1 MADQRI
7 SQLTKLAQGDVAAN
21 DVLAIVD
28 VGASTTK
35 KVEAKDLFQAGAN
48 LADSASIDLIKL
60 NQSST
65 TKLGTTA
72 LADDAVTAAK
82 LADDSS
88 IAYDSVAP
96 STNNFEGRGYVNSTS
111 KNLQVWDGSAFQQV
125 VAPTTGIGD
134 LQVTTGK
141 LANNAVTTA
150 KVDAAGL
157 AAAALATDSVTTIKI
172 QDLAVT
178 TGKLAALSV
187 TTAKI
192 AADAVTADELASNA
206 VVTAS
211 IVDANVTEAKLA
223 AGAVTEA
230 KIAAAAVTVA
240 KVADASL
247 TYAKL
252 NLADA
257 SVPGAKLVSN
267 SVTSTQLAVDA
278 VTTGAIT
285 ALNVTTAKL
294 ADGAVTA
301 AKLGALA
308 VTTAKIAADAVTA
321 AELANDAVDT
331 AAIVNAAVTEA
342 KLAAGA
348 VTEAKIATSAVTVGK
363 IADTQITYAKLNLA
377 DGSVPG
383 AKLVS
388 NSVTSTQL
396 AVNAVTTGALT
407 DLNVTTGKLA
417 DSAVTNAKLAT
428 GAITTAKI
436 DAAGLGEA
444 AIATSAVT
452 TSKVLDGAITAAKLA
467 ADSTTIVQAGTPVG
481 SGAYEGQLWFDTNTS
496 VKYVWNGSAWIRQAA
511 LNSINFSD
519 TTPLNFAV
527 VYPDNHTAN
536 ITTTLDTQDANA
548 VFAGPTSG
556 ADAAPTFRAL
566 TPADLPNATASTKG
580 IVQPGTGLA
589 VNAGVLN
596 HSNSVAPGT
605 YTRLVVDAQGHISQ
619 GQLLEASDIPN
630 LDAAKITTGE
640 LSTARIAD
648 AAITID
654 KLANYSTASIGTE
667 FPEATFTGQLHLN
680 SLDRSF
686 YMWDGNVYV
695 PIGIS
700 AGQIVLAG
708 TFDASSPS
716 GVGKVQSL
724 TPEGV
729 AAGFVVNSAL
739 PVPTLNNSKHY
750 FVVSEGGTITS
761 GNAPAGALAP
771 PDLLLSVYSTT
782 LPQWVEID
790 VSAGAGAIAA
800 ANVSFV
806 PAGDI
811 AASNVQTAIEEVST
825 ECRNATNITSGT
837 LAVARGGTN
846 VASYTKGD
854 LLAASA
860 ATTLTKLPVGTN
872 GQVLRA
878 NSATATGLEYGADFV
893 GTVTTV
899 TSSTTALTVANP
911 TTTPALTVRAATT
924 SVDGIVQLSDSTN
937 TTSSVLAATPTAVK
951 SAYDLAA
958 LALPKAGGTVTG
970 ELLIGSAGTLV
981 FEGSTDD
988 GNEITLAVADP
999 TADRTITLPNVTGT
1013 VVTTGDSGT
1022 VTSTMIADGT
1032 VVNTDISA
1040 SAAIVDTKLA
1050 TIATAGK
1057 VSNSATTATSANTAS
1072 AIVAR
1077 NASGDFSAGTITA
1090 SLSGNASTV
1099 TTNANLTGDVTSV
1112 GNATSIAAGV
1122 IVNANINASA
1132 AIAGTKISPDFGSQT
1147 VATTGIFSHA
1157 LGSVSAPTITFTGDA
1172 NTGIYSPG
1180 ADTLAFVEGGVEA
1193 MRIDS
1198 SGNVGIGTISP
1209 STRLEVIGEIRGVDG
1224 SFALLASNGSG
1235 TGQTSIGLRREGAP
1249 TDQKTWEFFSGAS
1262 GEFKLRTINDT
1273 YTAGQDVFGVDRG
1286 TGVGVASVQLHTNGS
1301 ERLRIDSSGRLG
1313 IGTSAPVTSLEVSLP
1328 SASATIGNIRI
1339 TPSTAGQARYYLYNG
1354 GSVAEWLFGQKT
1366 STDHKFKISTSVAG
1380 SETDVF
1386 TIDTNGNVGI
1396 GTTSPEY
1403 KLVANGTIK
1412 GVAGTYA
1419 LLASNGSGSGQTSI
1433 GLVREGGTADEKYWE
1448 IHNGASG
1455 ELKIRA
1461 INDTYTSAQDALMI
1475 GRGSGATVSNFQI
1488 HTNGSERA
1496 RIDSVG
1502 RFGIGTSSPN
1512 YTLDLNSGAAT
1523 PAQISTIVN
1532 WNFPGFILRRNA
1544 SNVST
1549 AKMLSMILQG
1559 DTDSDTTLTNHLNI
1573 WGTYSAAPTT
1583 GSTTAGLSG
1592 VMNLGAP
1599 SGIALHVNGSE
1610 RGRVDSSG
1618 RLLVGASSF
1627 RQVGTI
1633 FSPSTNIQV
1642 EGSGDGFYQVLTG
1655 VANRNDANGPVIGL
1669 GKSRGVAN
1677 GSSALV
1683 QSGDSLGDIIFAG
1696 ADGVDLSTIAC
1707 SIGAYVDGAPGTDDM
1722 PGRLVFSTTADGAS
1736 SPTERMRITQA
1747 GNVGIGASGPGTSL
1761 DVQKPSASATIGNIR
1776 VAPTSTGQ
1784 ARYHLFN
1791 GGAIAEWL
1799 FGQKTSTDHDFK
1811 LSKSV
1816 AGSEADYVAIKTS
1829 GIINIAVPPTYAD
1842 NAAATSGGL
1851 VAGDIY
1857 RKSDGTLM
1865 IRY

>member
-82 LADDSS
+82 LGDDSS

-125 VAPTTGIGD
+125 VAPTAGIGD

-157 AAAALATDSVTTIKI
+157 AAAALATDSVITAKI

-223 AGAVTEA
+223 TGAVTEA
-230 KIAAAAVTVA
+230 KIGAAAVTVT

-257 SVPGAKLVSN
+257 S
-267 SVTSTQLAVDA
+267 
-278 VTTGAIT
+278 I
-285 ALNVTTAKL
+285 
-294 ADGAVTA
+294 
-301 AKLGALA
+301 
-308 VTTAKIAADAVTA
+308 
-321 AELANDAVDT
+321 
-331 AAIVNAAVTEA
+331 
-342 KLAAGA
+342 
-348 VTEAKIATSAVTVGK
+348 
-363 IADTQITYAKLNLA
+363 
-377 DGSVPG
+377 PG

-436 DAAGLGEA
+436 DGAGLGEA

-511 LNSINFSD
+511 LNVINFSD

-548 VFAGPTSG
+548 VFIGPTSG

-566 TPADLPNATASTKG
+566 TPADLPDATASTKG

-589 VNAGVLN
+589 VNAGILN
-596 HSNSVAPGT
+596 HSNSVTAGT
-605 YTRLVVDAQGHISQ
+605 YTKVTVDTQGHVSA
-619 GQLLEASDIPN
+619 GALLEAADVPN

-640 LSTARIAD
+640 LPTDRLAD
-648 AAITID
+648 AAVTID

-667 FPEATFTGQLHLN
+667 FPAATFTGQLHLN

-686 YMWDGNVYV
+686 YMWDGNVWV

-739 PVPTLNNSKHY
+739 PVPTQGNNKHY

-761 GNAPAGALAP
+761 GNAPAGTLAP

-811 AASNVQTAIEEVST
+811 AASNVQTAIQEVST
-825 ECRNATNITSGT
+825 ECRNADNITSGT
-837 LAVARGGTN
+837 LVVARGGTN

-899 TSSTTALTVANP
+899 TSSTAALTVATA

-924 SVDGIVQLSDSTN
+924 SVDGIVQLSDSTS

-981 FEGSTDD
+981 FEGSTSD
-988 GNEITLAVADP
+988 GNETTLAVADP
-999 TADRTITLPNVTGT
+999 TADRTITLPNQTGT
-1013 VVTTGDSGT
+1013 VLV
-1022 VTSTMIADGT
+1022 
-1032 VVNTDISA
+1032 
-1040 SAAIVDTKLA
+1040 
-1050 TIATAGK
+1050 
-1057 VSNSATTATSANTAS
+1057 
-1072 AIVAR
+1072 
-1077 NASGDFSAGTITA
+1077 
-1090 SLSGNASTV
+1090 SGNAS
-1099 TTNANLTGDVTSV
+1099 
-1112 GNATSIAAGV
+1112 
-1122 IVNANINASA
+1122 IVNADVNASA

-1157 LGSVSAPTITFTGDA
+1157 LGSVGAPTITFTGDA

-1180 ADTLAFVEGGVEA
+1180 ADQVAISTNGVERVAFGTSEVVFNDGNNNYDFRIESDNSATLLFVDASVDRLGIGHGSPATLVHIADTLAGSPVTTRIENFSSSANSDAVIELKTPNETYGLKANRSGARLDLDIGGTPKISITTGGLVGLGTTAPLTKLEVRSGVITAGSVESPNGAEILRGYYSSGALTVIGSEYSSGGPVIGCGVKPSTSASDAFLSSASGALSRGAYTIAGNIHKWYIGANQTVAENSAVVTSEA

-1198 SGNVGIGTISP
+1198 SGNVGIGTTSP
-1209 STRLEVIGEIRGVDG
+1209 AVKLDLANIHGINNTVTRP
-1224 SFALLASNGSG
+1224 FALRNYGQVSA
-1235 TGQTSIGLRREGAP
+1235 TG
-1249 TDQKTWEFFSGAS
+1249 
-1262 GEFKLRTINDT
+1262 
-1273 YTAGQDVFGVDRG
+1273 Y
-1286 TGVGVASVQLHTNGS
+1286 GVGLSFYYPNGTTSDLGFEAAS
-1301 ERLRIDSSGRLG
+1301 IDSSY
-1313 IGTSAPVTSLEVSLP
+1313 TSGGNFGNLIFSTNNNAGVAPRM
-1328 SASATIGNIRI
+1328 TIL
-1339 TPSTAGQARYYLYNG
+1339 AG
-1354 GSVAEWLFGQKT
+1354 
-1366 STDHKFKISTSVAG
+1366 
-1380 SETDVF
+1380 
-1386 TIDTNGNVGI
+1386 GNVGI
-1396 GTTSPEY
+1396 GT
-1403 KLVANGTIK
+1403 
-1412 GVAGTYA
+1412 
-1419 LLASNGSGSGQTSI
+1419 
-1433 GLVREGGTADEKYWE
+1433 
-1448 IHNGASG
+1448 
-1455 ELKIRA
+1455 
-1461 INDTYTSAQDALMI
+1461 
-1475 GRGSGATVSNFQI
+1475 
-1488 HTNGSERA
+1488 
-1496 RIDSVG
+1496 
-1502 RFGIGTSSPN
+1502 
-1512 YTLDLNSGAAT
+1512 
-1523 PAQISTIVN
+1523 
-1532 WNFPGFILRRNA
+1532 
-1544 SNVST
+1544 
-1549 AKMLSMILQG
+1549 
-1559 DTDSDTTLTNHLNI
+1559 
-1573 WGTYSAAPTT
+1573 
-1583 GSTTAGLSG
+1583 
-1592 VMNLGAP
+1592 
-1599 SGIALHVNGSE
+1599 
-1610 RGRVDSSG
+1610 
-1618 RLLVGASSF
+1618 
-1627 RQVGTI
+1627 
-1633 FSPSTNIQV
+1633 
-1642 EGSGDGFYQVLTG
+1642 
-1655 VANRNDANGPVIGL
+1655 
-1669 GKSRGVAN
+1669 
-1677 GSSALV
+1677 
-1683 QSGDSLGDIIFAG
+1683 
-1696 ADGVDLSTIAC
+1696 
-1707 SIGAYVDGAPGTDDM
+1707 
-1722 PGRLVFSTTADGAS
+1722 S
-1736 SPTERMRITQA
+1736 SPTTL
-1747 GNVGIGASGPGTSL
+1747 L
-1761 DVQKPSASATIGNIR
+1761 DVNADTIRVRTARTPASASATGATGEICWDANYIYVCTATNTWKR
-1776 VAPTSTGQ
+1776 TAIST
-1784 ARYHLFN
+1784 
-1791 GGAIAEWL
+1791 W
-1799 FGQKTSTDHDFK
+1799 
-1811 LSKSV
+1811 
-1816 AGSEADYVAIKTS
+1816 
-1829 GIINIAVPPTYAD
+1829 
-1842 NAAATSGGL
+1842 
-1851 VAGDIY
+1851 
-1857 RKSDGTLM
+1857 
-1865 IRY
+1865 

>member
-999 TADRTITLPNVTGT
+999 TADRTITLPNQTGT
-1013 VVTTGDSGT
+1013 VLV
-1022 VTSTMIADGT
+1022 
-1032 VVNTDISA
+1032 
-1040 SAAIVDTKLA
+1040 
-1050 TIATAGK
+1050 
-1057 VSNSATTATSANTAS
+1057 
-1072 AIVAR
+1072 
-1077 NASGDFSAGTITA
+1077 
-1090 SLSGNASTV
+1090 SGNASII
-1099 TTNANLTGDVTSV
+1099 NADV
-1112 GNATSIAAGV
+1112 
-1122 IVNANINASA
+1122 NASA

-1198 SGNVGIGTISP
+1198 SGNVGIGTTSP
-1209 STRLEVIGEIRGVDG
+1209 NTRLEVIGEIRGVDG

-1339 TPSTAGQARYYLYNG
+1339 TPSTAGQARYHLYNG
-1354 GSVAEWLFGQKT
+1354 GAVAEWLFGQKT

-1396 GTTSPEY
+1396 GTTSPEF

-1461 INDTYTSAQDALMI
+1461 INDTYTSAQDALLI

-1549 AKMLSMILQG
+1549 AKMLSMMLQG

-1642 EGSGDGFYQVLTG
+1642 EGSGNDFYQVLTG